1 MLISVKSIL
10 LLSFIDLPYR
20 LKHCFLY
27 CSLFPEDYLIINKKK
42 SIAEGFVKQVK
53 GLTLE
58 EVAAGYM
65 MELVSRSMLH
75 ERYTSWNPPCKM
87 HDLIRELALSIGDK
101 ERFCAVYDG
110 REGMEE
116 TGACRLLVQTVE
128 GEIECC
134 KGLSQ
139 LRSFLVFVSC
149 H

>member
-1 MLISVKSIL
+1 
-10 LLSFIDLPYR
+10 
-20 LKHCFLY
+20 
-27 CSLFPEDYLIINKKK
+27 
-42 SIAEGFVKQVK
+42 
-53 GLTLE
+53 
-58 EVAAGYM
+58 

-139 LRSFLVFVSC
+139 LRSFLVFVTDVLSVSFSKKLASEV
-149 H
+149 